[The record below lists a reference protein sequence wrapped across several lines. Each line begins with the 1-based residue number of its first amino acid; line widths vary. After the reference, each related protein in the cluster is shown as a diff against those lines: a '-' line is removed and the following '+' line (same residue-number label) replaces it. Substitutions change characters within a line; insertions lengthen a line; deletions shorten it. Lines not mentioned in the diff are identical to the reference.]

1 MIRDVHPG
9 SGSFYPSRI
18 PDPGVGSRIRI
29 SGSTTLQ
36 AAVLVK
42 LFHIRLNFHFIRRSC
57 ACFPFSYYL
66 DPSLILTLWV
76 KLNPPSFSQA
86 LLYCC
91 EDNATAIVVPF
102 GSWGKGDTS
111 TSMFYSFGRSM
122 IGSSRFG

>member
-1 MIRDVHPG
+1 MRILIRFWIQLINFDTD
-9 SGSFYPSRI
+9 
-18 PDPGVGSRIRI
+18 PDLYLMWIRI
-29 SGSTTLQ
+29 HSTES
-36 AAVLVK
+36 
-42 LFHIRLNFHFIRRSC
+42 N
-57 ACFPFSYYL
+57 
-66 DPSLILTLWV
+66 
-76 KLNPPSFSQA
+76 PSFAQA